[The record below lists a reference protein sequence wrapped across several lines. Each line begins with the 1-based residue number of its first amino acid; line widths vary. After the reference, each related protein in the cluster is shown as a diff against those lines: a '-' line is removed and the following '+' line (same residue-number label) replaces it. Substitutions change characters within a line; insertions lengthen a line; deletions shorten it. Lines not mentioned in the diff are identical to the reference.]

1 MNKLALGTD
10 FTDEEGAKSDEEAE
24 KIKPD
29 ESQDDEKEN
38 SADDADSKTQDDSI
52 KKDSADSN
60 EDDSSEEPA
69 KVVATIEDKRKE
81 LQGLLGTEKALDED
95 VVGLDEQIKAAR
107 TRISQRRGER
117 REKRDLTQ
125 SIDSALPPEET
136 PDDLSDIDP
145 ETLKVLDRFTKA
157 KGLVPKS
164 ELSQMT
170 YQSAHKTA
178 EDAFYESHP
187 EYKPEN
193 DDNDLLYNALKTEL
207 SLYSTPKDAK
217 LIPKLF
223 EKAHSEVR
231 KLYPDKFKKT
241 APDKKEISE
250 DTKAAAGRIKKQQ
263 TGGGPSGGS
272 SGGGSTSSKTVSGT
286 AKTFTDVQI
295 TALKDGGWSDE
306 DIKRLTT

>member
-1 MNKLALGTD
+1 MNKLNLGTD
-10 FTDEEGAKSDEEAE
+10 FTDEDGGAKSDEEAE
-24 KIKPD
+24 QIKPD

-38 SADDADSKTQDDSI
+38 SADDADSKIQEDST
-52 KKDSADSN
+52 KKDSADSD
-60 EDDSSEEPA
+60 EDDSSKESA
-69 KVVATIEDKRKE
+69 KVTATIEEKQRE
-81 LQGLLGTEKALDED
+81 LQGLVGTENALSDD
-95 VVGLDEQIKAAR
+95 LKTLDTQISAAR

-136 PDDLSDIDP
+136 TDDLSDIDP

-170 YQSAHKTA
+170 YQSAHKNA

-223 EKAHSEVR
+223 EKAHSEVA
-231 KLYPDKFKKT
+231 KIYPDKFKKA

-272 SGGGSTSSKTVSGT
+272 SGGGSTSKTVSGT
-286 AKTFTDVQI
+286 TRTFTDVQI

>member
-10 FTDEEGAKSDEEAE
+10 FTDEGATSDEEAE
-24 KIKPD
+24 QIKPD

-38 SADDADSKTQDDSI
+38 SADDADSKTQEDST
-52 KKDSADSN
+52 KKDSADSD
-60 EDDSSEEPA
+60 EDDSSDDSA
-69 KVVATIEDKRKE
+69 KVDATLEDKRKE
-81 LQGLLGTEKALDED
+81 LQGLLGTEKSLSED
-95 VVGLDEQIKAAR
+95 VSSLDDQIKAAR
-107 TRISQRRGER
+107 TRISQKRGER

-145 ETLKVLDRFTKA
+145 ETIKVLDRFTKA

-164 ELSQMT
+164 ELSQMS

-178 EDAFYESHP
+178 EEAFYESHQ

-193 DDNDLLYNALKTEL
+193 DDNDVLYNALKAEL

-223 EKAHSEVR
+223 EKAHSEVA
-231 KLYPDKFKKT
+231 KLYPDKFKK
-241 APDKKEISE
+241 AVPDKKEISE

-272 SGGGSTSSKTVSGT
+272 SGGGSTSKTVSGT
-286 AKTFTDVQI
+286 SKTFTDVQI

-306 DIKRLTT
+306 DIKRLTN

>member
-1 MNKLALGTD
+1 MNKLNLGTD
-10 FTDEEGAKSDEEAE
+10 FTPEGGETKGDEEAE
-24 KIKPD
+24 QIKPD
-29 ESQDDEKEN
+29 ESQEGEKED
-38 SADDADSKTQDDSI
+38 SADNANSKNQEDSKE
-52 KKDSADSN
+52 KDSADSD
-60 EDDSSEEPA
+60 EDDSSKESATVEATVEE
-69 KVVATIEDKRKE
+69 KRKE
-81 LQGLLGTEKALDED
+81 LQGLLGTEKALSED
-95 VVGLDEQIKAAR
+95 LVSLDEQIKAAR
-107 TRISQRRGER
+107 QRISQRRGER

-125 SIDSALPPEET
+125 SIDSAIPPEESA
-136 PDDLSDIDP
+136 DDLSDIDP

-207 SLYSTPKDAK
+207 SLYSAPKDSR

-223 EKAHSEVR
+223 ERAHSEVS
-231 KLYPDKFKKT
+231 KLYPTRFKK
-241 APDKKEISE
+241 ASDKKIEISDE
-250 DTKAAAGRIKKQQ
+250 QKAAAARIKKQQ

-272 SGGGSTSSKTVSGT
+272 SGGGSTSKTVSGT
-286 AKTFTDVQI
+286 ARTFTDVQI

>member
-10 FTDEEGAKSDEEAE
+10 FTDEGGAESDEGAEQ
-24 KIKPD
+24 IKPD

-38 SADDADSKTQDDSI
+38 SADNADSKTQEDS
-52 KKDSADSN
+52 KDKDSADSD
-60 EDDSSEEPA
+60 EDDSSKEPA
-69 KVVATIEDKRKE
+69 KVVATVDEKRKE
-81 LQGLLGTEKALDED
+81 LQGLLGTEEALGKDNTD
-95 VVGLDEQIKAAR
+95 LDEQIKAAR
-107 TRISQRRGER
+107 TRISQKRGER

-125 SIDSALPPEET
+125 SIDSALPSEET

-145 ETLKVLDRFTKA
+145 ETIKVLDRFTKA

-164 ELSQMT
+164 ELSQMS

-178 EDAFYESHP
+178 EEAFYESHQ

-193 DDNDLLYNALKTEL
+193 DDNDVLYNALKAEL

-223 EKAHSEVR
+223 EKAHSEVA
-231 KLYPDKFKKT
+231 KLYPDEFKKAT
-241 APDKKEISE
+241 PDKKEISE

-272 SGGGSTSSKTVSGT
+272 SGGGSTSKTVSGT
-286 AKTFTDVQI
+286 SKTFTDVQI

-306 DIKRLTT
+306 DIKRLTN